1 MVRSP
6 RDARGC
12 ATWFAIAPL
21 LAAVACQRVDA
32 LPGEASDAGNDS
44 QVPLGTSSTGEAGTT
59 YDGPVPCERSEDC
72 AGGFCV
78 APYDGGGVGM
88 GAASCVPECVPVD
101 ALDRWCID
109 DTSCCASL
117 QCNPVDGLCR
127 ASAGTDGT
135 ATDWG
140 TTSLGDSDSGSG
152 TSSSSSSSSSS
163 SDSGATAGTAG
174 SASTGA

>member
-12 ATWFAIAPL
+12 ATWFALAPL

-32 LPGEASDAGNDS
+32 LPGEGSDAGNDDS
-44 QVPLGTSSTGEAGTT
+44 QVPLGTTSTGEVSTT
-59 YDGPVPCERSEDC
+59 YEGPIACERSEEC

-78 APYDGGGVGM
+78 APYDGGGAGM
-88 GAASCVPECVPVD
+88 GEAWCVPECVPVD

-117 QCNPVDGLCR
+117 QCDPVDGLCR
-127 ASAGTDGT
+127 AAAGTDGT

-140 TTSLGDSDSGSG
+140 TTSVGDGSSGSSSGSGGDSGSTAG
-152 TSSSSSSSSSS
+152 SGSSSS
-163 SDSGATAGTAG
+163 
-174 SASTGA
+174 TGA